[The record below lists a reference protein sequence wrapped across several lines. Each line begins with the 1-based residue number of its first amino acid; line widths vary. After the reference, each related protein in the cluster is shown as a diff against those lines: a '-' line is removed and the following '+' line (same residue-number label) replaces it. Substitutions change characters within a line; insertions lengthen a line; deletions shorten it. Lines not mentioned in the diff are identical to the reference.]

1 MKRLLLAILI
11 ILAIQVVNAQK
22 IYTESY
28 KTSVGKNV
36 TVEVFAENFT
46 SVAGIDVKIT
56 FNPEVV
62 EVTSVSIKKF
72 KCMKFDNLDNS
83 EGFYRFLVIC
93 TNPITFEKEK
103 LVTLQFK
110 ALKAGTSELKISA
123 MLSVDINGTLKLVIP
138 KTADG
143 CIEVSKVRSS
153 GTFIGTSG
161 GRSSGQVVE
170 PQVVEQVVEQPTQQA
185 TPEQTTPEEQITEQ
199 TTPKHAKQNQ
209 TQKAESITPTTTLPE
224 TPKTGRKMEEKIT
237 EKPSFEHI
245 KIPGFEI
252 VAAVTSIVL
261 VTSRKL

>member
-46 SVAGIDVKIT
+46 SVAGIDVKIS

-153 GTFIGTSG
+153 GAFIGTSG
-161 GRSSGQVVE
+161 GQSSGQVVE
-170 PQVVEQVVEQPTQQA
+170 QQVVEQVVEQPTQQA
-185 TPEQTTPEEQITEQ
+185 TPEQITEQ
-199 TTPKHAKQNQ
+199 STPKHAKQNQ
-209 TQKAESITPTTTLPE
+209 TQKAESITPTTTVPE
-224 TPKTGRKMEEKIT
+224 TPPKTERKTEEKIT
-237 EKPSFEHI
+237 EKPSSGHI

-252 VAAVTSIVL
+252 VAAVASIVL
-261 VTSRKL
+261 VASRKL